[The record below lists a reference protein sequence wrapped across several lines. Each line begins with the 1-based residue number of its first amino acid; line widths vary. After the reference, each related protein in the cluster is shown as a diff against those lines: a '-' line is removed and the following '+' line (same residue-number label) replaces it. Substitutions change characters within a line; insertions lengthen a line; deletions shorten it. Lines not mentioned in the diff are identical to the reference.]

1 MRGPQC
7 VRAAMLSLWGH
18 LSRLPVPPWGFSSA
32 HPRGHLCSL
41 SRDYP
46 VWDPAWALGVPL
58 PGPRAG
64 HGTPGFSFWPPRS
77 ALACLLPRSGRRRAG
92 ERGAGGRDHPFF
104 RPGAHGRGPSFREAC
119 PSVPATSVAFFTS
132 KGAWGRGEKG
142 SPAPGLGF
150 GVWGDRSTLCF
161 ESWVRLTPSNFTSS
175 LDTHCLSSNI
185 YGEWP
190 SRAAEEWNGWHT
202 NGLERKMGDGGQ
214 LLFPSPFQAF
224 FNFLPGLRVPFQH

>member
-1 MRGPQC
+1 MWGRILRGHRARETAIWVVRSGVFCRDQPQKGSSAGCTRRRRGRLPCFLRRPRLAELEQVATAKATVAAAPWLGSQVPWCRHLGGGMRGPQC

-104 RPGAHGRGPSFREAC
+104 RPGAHGRGPSF
-119 PSVPATSVAFFTS
+119 
-132 KGAWGRGEKG
+132 
-142 SPAPGLGF
+142 
-150 GVWGDRSTLCF
+150 
-161 ESWVRLTPSNFTSS
+161 
-175 LDTHCLSSNI
+175 
-185 YGEWP
+185 
-190 SRAAEEWNGWHT
+190 
-202 NGLERKMGDGGQ
+202 
-214 LLFPSPFQAF
+214 
-224 FNFLPGLRVPFQH
+224 